1 MARPSKSGLDYFP
14 FDVDFFED
22 EKIEAIFVE
31 FGIKGEITVVKLLC
45 AIYRNGYFI
54 LWNDRLKIKLLKNLP
69 GVSSELLELI
79 VKRLVKWEFFNEN
92 LFNSAAILT
101 STGIQKRFFSV
112 TKRRKQN
119 EEFPYLLINV
129 CNNPI
134 NVDNNNENADNNA
147 TKESKG
153 KEEEYIPPIIPQ
165 GGMRDSD
172 DSMIQIEQK
181 LKSREA
187 ELLAKEQK
195 LLKREAALKNQ
206 LSNKLP
212 DISFVSDDFKDVF
225 SSWLEY
231 KREKKESYKSNKA
244 LEACYKKLLELS
256 NNNPDTARLIV
267 EQSMASNWSGIF
279 ELRNG
284 NNGKGAF
291 SSSTTGKSIAGSA
304 ENRQSGETPQ
314 KDYSQRF

>member
-1 MARPSKSGLDYFP
+1 MIKPKFWDDAKIGRISRDARLLYIGMWNFCDDLGVIRADSVWIKSKIFP
-14 FDVDFFED
+14 FDQMQIQQFDKICQEILKNGFISLFSYRD
-22 EKIEAIFVE
+22 EKFYYLPKFSLHQTINKPNYEEVNVP
-31 FGIKGEITVVKLLC
+31 KEI
-45 AIYRNGYFI
+45 
-54 LWNDRLKIKLLKNLP
+54 
-69 GVSSELLELI
+69 
-79 VKRLVKWEFFNEN
+79 
-92 LFNSAAILT
+92 LFNGLHKITEQSRINHGT
-101 STGIQKRFFSV
+101 ITEQSIPKI
-112 TKRRKQN
+112 
-119 EEFPYLLINV
+119 EEEI
-129 CNNPI
+129 
-134 NVDNNNENADNNA
+134 
-147 TKESKG
+147 
-153 KEEEYIPPIIPQ
+153 EEEYIPPITPQ
-165 GGMRDSD
+165 GGMSEPDNSL
-172 DSMIQIEQK
+172 IEIEQE

-187 ELLAKEQK
+187 KLLAKEQE
-195 LLKREAALKNQ
+195 LLRREAALKNQ

-256 NNNPDTARLIV
+256 NNNPDIARLIV

-291 SSSTTGKSIAGSA
+291 SPNGSSAAGQVIKPT

-314 KDYSQRF
+314 KDYSARF

>member
-1 MARPSKSGLDYFP
+1 MIKPKFWDDAKIGRISRDARLLYIGMWNFCDDLGVIRADSVWIKSKIFP
-14 FDVDFFED
+14 FDQMQIQQFDKICQEILKNGFISLFSYRD
-22 EKIEAIFVE
+22 EKFYYLPKFSLHQTINKPNYEEVNVP
-31 FGIKGEITVVKLLC
+31 KEI
-45 AIYRNGYFI
+45 
-54 LWNDRLKIKLLKNLP
+54 
-69 GVSSELLELI
+69 
-79 VKRLVKWEFFNEN
+79 
-92 LFNSAAILT
+92 LFNGLHKITEQSRINHGT
-101 STGIQKRFFSV
+101 ITEQSIPKI
-112 TKRRKQN
+112 
-119 EEFPYLLINV
+119 EEEI
-129 CNNPI
+129 
-134 NVDNNNENADNNA
+134 
-147 TKESKG
+147 
-153 KEEEYIPPIIPQ
+153 EEEYIPPITPQ
-165 GGMRDSD
+165 GGMSEPDNSL
-172 DSMIQIEQK
+172 IEIEQE

-187 ELLAKEQK
+187 KLLAKEQE
-195 LLKREAALKNQ
+195 LLRREAALKNQ

-256 NNNPDTARLIV
+256 NNNPDIARLIV

-291 SSSTTGKSIAGSA
+291 SPNGSSAAGQVIKPT

>member
-134 NVDNNNENADNNA
+134 NVDSNNENVGNNA

-153 KEEEYIPPIIPQ
+153 KEVNLSLNNAQAQEEFPPPDIFDKPLKECYNELASN
-165 GGMRDSD
+165 MSW
-172 DSMIQIEQK
+172 IEPFVMNIR
-181 LKSREA
+181 SA
-187 ELLAKEQK
+187 GHNELTIDTFYEC
-195 LLKREAALKNQ
+195 LKRFFAKLQNEGETQKAPKDAMSHFSRWLDIELKKQEDDKRRTSTFSPTATNPRGKVVRSETKAAT
-206 LSNKLP
+206 
-212 DISFVSDDFKDVF
+212 DIQSD
-225 SSWLEY
+225 
-231 KREKKESYKSNKA
+231 
-244 LEACYKKLLELS
+244 
-256 NNNPDTARLIV
+256 
-267 EQSMASNWSGIF
+267 G
-279 ELRNG
+279 
-284 NNGKGAF
+284 
-291 SSSTTGKSIAGSA
+291 
-304 ENRQSGETPQ
+304 TPQ
-314 KDYSQRF
+314 KDYSARF

>member
-1 MARPSKSGLDYFP
+1 MARPNKSGLDYFP

-54 LWNDRLKIKLLKNLP
+54 SWNDRLRIKLLKNLP

-79 VKRLVKWEFFNEN
+79 IKRLVKWEFFNEN
-92 LFNSAAILT
+92 LFNSASILT

-134 NVDNNNENADNNA
+134 NACNNNENVGDNT
-147 TKESKG
+147 TKESKE
-153 KEEEYIPPIIPQ
+153 KEVNLSLNNAQAQEAFPPSDIYDKPLLECYNEISSNRPWVDTVTMNTRSSGNKEFTIDSFYEYLKKFFAKLQNEGETKKSPKDA
-165 GGMRDSD
+165 MSHFSRWLK
-172 DSMIQIEQK
+172 IE
-181 LKSREA
+181 LK
-187 ELLAKEQK
+187 KEQDD
-195 LLKREAALKNQ
+195 KRRTNSKIIG
-206 LSNKLP
+206 K
-212 DISFVSDDFKDVF
+212 
-225 SSWLEY
+225 
-231 KREKKESYKSNKA
+231 
-244 LEACYKKLLELS
+244 
-256 NNNPDTARLIV
+256 T
-267 EQSMASNWSGIF
+267 
-279 ELRNG
+279 G
-284 NNGKGAF
+284 N
-291 SSSTTGKSIAGSA
+291 T

>member
-134 NVDNNNENADNNA
+134 NVDSNNENVGNNA

-153 KEEEYIPPIIPQ
+153 KEVNLSLNNAQAQEAFPPSDIFDKPLLECYNEISSNRPWVDAVTMNTRSLGDKEFTIDSFYEYLKKFFAKLQNEGETKKSPKDA
-165 GGMRDSD
+165 MSHFSRWLK
-172 DSMIQIEQK
+172 IE
-181 LKSREA
+181 LK
-187 ELLAKEQK
+187 KEQDD
-195 LLKREAALKNQ
+195 KRRANSRIIGK
-206 LSNKLP
+206 
-212 DISFVSDDFKDVF
+212 
-225 SSWLEY
+225 
-231 KREKKESYKSNKA
+231 
-244 LEACYKKLLELS
+244 
-256 NNNPDTARLIV
+256 T
-267 EQSMASNWSGIF
+267 
-279 ELRNG
+279 G
-284 NNGKGAF
+284 N
-291 SSSTTGKSIAGSA
+291 T

-314 KDYSQRF
+314 KDYSKRF